1 MPNINDKNRKKAIG
15 ATVGKDGKK
24 KIYTYGGQKI
34 KARVGDKNSVNKK
47 GETVITRKNGNKVVR
62 KLTGRVVRTKKDG
75 TKVISVPRGSGIPD
89 RNRFPGN
96 TRPIKGQKT
105 GYQRGTTAVKTPR

>member
-1 MPNINDKNRKKAIG
+1 MANINDKNRKKAIG

-96 TRPIKGQKT
+96 TKPIKGQKT
-105 GYQRGTTAVKTPR
+105 GYHRGGATKGAK